1 MTKIDYKIAARSAL
15 HLLDDIGFSNGKPVL
30 VVGSHAGRHAV
41 LDALSANLGV
51 QPVNLNIALV
61 DALLE
66 SDQKADFPT
75 TIAGFTSGSS
85 PLLLDRI
92 QLLMLPQLR
101 VNAVDV
107 LCRVARRRPVCV
119 SWPGRLES
127 GRLKY
132 AHPDHPEC
140 LDEDVSRV
148 AVIDLSINEGPER

>member
-1 MTKIDYKIAARSAL
+1 MTIVDYKIAARSARY
-15 HLLDDIGFSNGKPVL
+15 LLDDIGFSKGRPVL
-30 VVGSHAGRHAV
+30 VIGNSAARDGV
-41 LDALSANLGV
+41 LDALSTDLGV
-51 QPVNLNIALV
+51 QPVSLNIALA
-61 DALLE
+61 DALSE
-66 SDQKADFPT
+66 SEQKADLPM
-75 TIAGFTSGSS
+75 TIAGFMPGAG

-92 QLLMLPQLR
+92 RLLMLPQLR